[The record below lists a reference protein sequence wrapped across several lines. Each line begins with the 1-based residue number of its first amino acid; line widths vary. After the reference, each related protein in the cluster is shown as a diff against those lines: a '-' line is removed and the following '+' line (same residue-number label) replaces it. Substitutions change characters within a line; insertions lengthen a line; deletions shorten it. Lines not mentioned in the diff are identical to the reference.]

1 MLLGRWPSTRT
12 ATPSPNTKPQ
22 ALRCVWGHWSL
33 LTAAAAGLCRPVL
46 ACGLSTNTDFQ
57 GHGQHLHLLGT
68 VDPWED
74 RKRSAV
80 GGGRAAGDRVMNLWT
95 SSPCFCPPPMPG
107 PARSGLSAGVGAMLT
122 VTQTQAGAA
131 LVGASACV
139 PPSSK
144 PAARLRAAATH
155 TARS

>member
-95 SSPCFCPPPMPG
+95 SSPCFCPPQCRVPRGLGSVRVLG
-107 PARSGLSAGVGAMLT
+107 PCSLSPRPR
-122 VTQTQAGAA
+122 
-131 LVGASACV
+131 LVQPWWGRLPVS
-139 PPSSK
+139 PP
-144 PAARLRAAATH
+144 PLNRQQG
-155 TARS
+155 